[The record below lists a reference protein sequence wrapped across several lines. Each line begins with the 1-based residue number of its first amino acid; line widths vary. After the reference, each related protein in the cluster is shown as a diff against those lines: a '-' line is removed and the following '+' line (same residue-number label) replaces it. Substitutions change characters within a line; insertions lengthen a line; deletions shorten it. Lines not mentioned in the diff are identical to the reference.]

1 MEGRL
6 TLRIPKI
13 VHRIEIPIPFPLQTV
28 NVYLIDDRPLTLV
41 DAGIKTKTSFE
52 ALKKALE
59 AFGVELRSI
68 ERILIT
74 HGHID
79 HYGLAKQ
86 IASSSG
92 ARVYLHEI
100 DYGRIRSILHA
111 LGFLKAILLR
121 NGIPEQMVE
130 EALRYIESAQ
140 SLADPLD
147 EAFFLNDG
155 DSIPFRSMAWK
166 AIHCPGHS
174 PGLLCYHWPDERIL
188 FSGDHLLKEIT
199 PNPILNVPEPRL
211 PFRYPSLKQYL
222 ASLEKIEAMDL
233 ALLLPA
239 HGEEVVDVRGLI
251 RKIQVHH
258 QERMERIVSILSQ
271 GEKTAFEVAMELFSG
286 LPPFEV
292 FLGISEALGH
302 LDILKERGMVRVAVR
317 GEKDYYGLV

>member
-1 MEGRL
+1 MERNL
-6 TLRIPKI
+6 NPRVPEM
-13 VHRIEIPIPFPLQTV
+13 VHRIEIPIPFPLQSV
-28 NVYLIDDRPLTLV
+28 NVYLIDDHPVTLV

-52 ALKKALE
+52 TLKKALE
-59 AFGVELRSI
+59 TIGVDLRSI

-79 HYGLAKQ
+79 HYGLAKR

-111 LGFLKAILLR
+111 LGFLKTILLR
-121 NGIPEQMVE
+121 NGIPERMAE

-140 SLADPLD
+140 SMADPLE
-147 EAFFLNDG
+147 EAFFLSDG
-155 DSIPFRSMAWK
+155 DSVPFRSMTWR

-174 PGLLCYHWPDERIL
+174 PGLLCYYWPEAKIL

-211 PFRYPSLKQYL
+211 PFRYPSLKEYL
-222 ASLEKIEAMDL
+222 ASLEKIRALDI

-239 HGEEVVDVRGLI
+239 HGEEVTDVKGLI
-251 RKIQVHH
+251 RSIEAHH
-258 QERMERIVSILSQ
+258 QERMERILSILSR
-271 GEKTAFEVAMELFSG
+271 GERTAFEVATELFPG

-292 FLGISEALGH
+292 FLGISAALGH
-302 LDILKERGMVRVAVR
+302 LDILREKGVVRIAVR
-317 GEKDYYGLV
+317 DEKDYYGLV